1 MKIHQDIKRG
11 PIIAPRQPRLVAN
24 LPGVSDHAQIRAAE
38 RLARRLTRSDWLQL
52 VLDILDR
59 RAALL
64 SVRMEGLERRE
75 TWLCL
80 VGEEA
85 MRVVWAPETA
95 MVLTLFPPRPRSLSH
110 TLRHV
115 DSKASG
121 PNRPEPRRPAQHARD
136 WAEAP

>member
-11 PIIAPRQPRLVAN
+11 PIIAPAPVRLRAN

-38 RLARRLTRSDWLQL
+38 RLPRRLKRSDWLQL

-64 SVRMEGLERRE
+64 HVRMAGMERRE

-80 VGEEA
+80 VA
-85 MRVVWAPETA
+85 DAPMRVIWAPETA
-95 MVLTLFPPRPRSLSH
+95 MVLTLIAPRERSLSH
-110 TLRHV
+110 TLRH
-115 DSKASG
+115 DDAKASG
-121 PNRPEPRRPAQHARD
+121 PTKPQPRRQGRMDHD